1 MVTRIRRGE
10 KGGTARAAAA
20 ANTATAKSKAAADA
34 DDEAREFKL
43 FTPRE
48 VDKEALERGLL
59 ECDCHATVSAIP
71 LLGLARARVASNA
84 ARDGEMK
91 ASSVGAALALE
102 AESDCPLL
110 ARGGALADALPSADV
125 PTYLE
130 LCCYLRYFLALP
142 HPALGRP
149 GPVCPFV
156 PTALQK
162 DVLYLSVVR
171 TGRDADAGA
180 IKTLARRFLRIF
192 PTLSPTKGRLRQWKA
207 VILIFPDIAAADAP
221 RLIDAVQ
228 RDVKG
233 AFVEQGLVSVS
244 FYYLPLHCVCE
255 SCSQFDS
262 IPLYIIFLHR

>member
-1 MVTRIRRGE
+1 MSGFR
-10 KGGTARAAAA
+10 
-20 ANTATAKSKAAADA
+20 
-34 DDEAREFKL
+34 L

-48 VDKEALERGLL
+48 IDKEALERGLL
-59 ECDCHATVSAIP
+59 ECDCDATVSAIP

-84 ARDGEMK
+84 ARDGEVQTS
-91 ASSVGAALALE
+91 AVGAALALVE
-102 AESDCPLL
+102 ESDCPLL
-110 ARGGALADALPSADV
+110 AGGGATAHALSSADV

-171 TGRDADAGA
+171 TGQIADAGA
-180 IKTLARRFLRIF
+180 IEALARRFLEIF
-192 PTLSPTKGRLRQWKA
+192 PTLAPTKGRLRQWKA

-233 AFVEQGLVSVS
+233 EFVEQGLMIGEFHKVRRVAVVASRCS
-244 FYYLPLHCVCE
+244 SLGGFPSCTHPAMLLSHSLPL
-255 SCSQFDS
+255 
-262 IPLYIIFLHR
+262 